1 MSWRSAARAS
11 SKPAAINQHRRTLIS
26 SLSLPAA
33 TTEDQACCQ
42 AGWPADVQHRILF
55 LEPCCFYRL
64 TALKYGPN
72 PFIAPLV
79 WLLLEVEHIQAS
91 EQNPPCISPVIWRPL
106 FLIKLW
112 ECSFFFPDS
121 CRGTNMQLHVM
132 TAWNLVCYSLYNH
145 RSHRPFPRERL
156 TSSAVTLKL
165 WRCALIKTS
174 Y

>member
-33 TTEDQACCQ
+33 TTEEQACCQ

-79 WLLLEVEHIQAS
+79 WLLLEVVHIQAS

-106 FLIKLW
+106 FFIKLW
-112 ECSFFFPDS
+112 ECSFFPRLLQRNKHAAACHDS
-121 CRGTNMQLHVM
+121 LKSSLLFSLQSSESSPISKGKIDIQCRHAQTM
-132 TAWNLVCYSLYNH
+132 TLC
-145 RSHRPFPRERL
+145 FD
-156 TSSAVTLKL
+156 
-165 WRCALIKTS
+165 
-174 Y
+174 